1 MSASKVRIEV
11 KIHSSSIRRVSMD
24 RYELKEE
31 LGDGSFGRVMK
42 AQHKKTGDVVSKKS
56 LIALM
61 ILPTR
66 GKSKLSTTYP
76 IVVRFFLFTG
86 RNQAYQTQDKV
97 LECNCG
103 FTRSTK
109 LTKIV
114 PSEHRENDGSNPR
127 EVTSIYQKY
136 SPTLLFPLTK

>member
-1 MSASKVRIEV
+1 
-11 KIHSSSIRRVSMD
+11 MD

-66 GKSKLSTTYP
+66 GKSKLSTDP
-76 IVVRFFLFTG
+76 SSFVFFLFTG
-86 RNQAYQTQDKV
+86 RNQAYQTQAKV

-103 FTRSTK
+103 ITRSAK

-114 PSEHRENDGSNPR
+114 PSQHRENDGSNPR

>member
-1 MSASKVRIEV
+1 
-11 KIHSSSIRRVSMD
+11 MD

-66 GKSKLSTTYP
+66 GKSKLSTRP
-76 IVVRFFLFTG
+76 IVVRFF
-86 RNQAYQTQDKV
+86 
-97 LECNCG
+97 
-103 FTRSTK
+103 
-109 LTKIV
+109 
-114 PSEHRENDGSNPR
+114 
-127 EVTSIYQKY
+127 SIYRSQ
-136 SPTLLFPLTK
+136 SSISNAS